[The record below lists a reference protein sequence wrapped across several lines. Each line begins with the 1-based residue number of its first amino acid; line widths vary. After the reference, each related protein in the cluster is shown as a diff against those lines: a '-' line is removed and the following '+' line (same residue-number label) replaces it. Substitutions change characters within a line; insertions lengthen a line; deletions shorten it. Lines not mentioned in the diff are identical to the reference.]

1 MKKGFFFLLIALST
15 LRASAQINM
24 PQPSPG
30 ATCIQKVGLTEIKF
44 DYSRP
49 AMKGRKIFG
58 DLVPVGELWRL
69 GANGATKFTTLDSL
83 TIEGKGLAKGTYV
96 VLARPFKDQWEVIFN
111 KNPDVSVFN
120 YKPEDDVLKIIAKA
134 SSTADVTE
142 NFEITTDNIT
152 SNACNI
158 VFKWE
163 NTKAT
168 FKVVNDIDT
177 KIKAQ
182 IKAKLDGPSGDDYN
196 AMSRYYFENDRDLSK
211 ALEYADLG
219 IAKAGEKFW
228 TLRQKS
234 LIQAKL
240 GDKKSAIATAKR
252 SLELATQEKNPDYV
266 RMNEKSIA
274 EWSKM

>member
-1 MKKGFFFLLIALST
+1 MKKGFLFLLVAFSALSAT
-15 LRASAQINM
+15 AQITM

-49 AMKGRKIFG
+49 GMKGRKIFG
-58 DLVPVGELWRL
+58 DLVPVGEIWRT
-69 GANGATKFTTLDSL
+69 GANGATKFTITDSV

-96 VLARPFKDQWEVIFN
+96 VLTRPYRDQWEVIFN

-134 SSTADVTE
+134 SNTADVTE

-152 SNACNI
+152 SNACNVI
-158 VFKWE
+158 FKWE
-163 NTKAT
+163 NTKAV

-182 IKAKLDGPSGDDYN
+182 IKAKLDGPTADDYS
-196 AMSRYYFENDRDLSK
+196 AMSRYFFENDRDVSK
-211 ALEYADLG
+211 ALEYIDMS
-219 IAKAGEKFW
+219 IAKGGEKFFI
-228 TLRQKS
+228 LRQKS

-240 GDKKSAIATAKR
+240 GDKKSALETARR
-252 SLELATQEKNPDYV
+252 SLELSIQEKNPDYI
-266 RMNEKSIA
+266 RMNEKSIM